1 MATVQ
6 PRLGAFDAAMVVVSL
21 VIGIGIFRTP
31 AIVASASATPT
42 LFFTAWLLGGV
53 VSLAG
58 ALTFA
63 EIGSRFPHAGAYYK
77 VVADGYHPALGFML
91 NWSYVLMQGAGAAG
105 VAFVGAEYLGRLVL
119 PEALRTQR
127 SVLGL
132 ALALLVAL
140 LLANALGVRSGSRTQ
155 NVLSMLKLAMIAALV
170 GIAFVL
176 GRPQPV
182 ELGVRTTPSAGLL
195 AACVAVFYCYG
206 GYQNT
211 LNLAA
216 DVRGARRSLPVGIV
230 AGMLAVT
237 AAYLTL
243 NLAYHHVLG
252 LEGVG
257 QGTLVAADLARACL
271 GTAGEAVI
279 SIAIFLSA
287 AGFVNAT
294 ILQLPRSYLA
304 MAEDGL
310 VPPAFG
316 RVNPRT
322 QVQGFGLAFVAAT
335 MLIPAFFLGS
345 FETLLNYVMFTDSVG
360 LVLVAS
366 TLFVLR
372 RRGTMGEGGVPFRVP
387 LYPVLPSLYVACLL
401 AICIYVAVTRP
412 RLALAGTGVL
422 LAGWPL
428 YLLLRR
434 RPLHPGIPD
443 APSAE

>member
-1 MATVQ
+1 MGTVQ
-6 PRLGAFDAAMVVVSL
+6 PRLGTFDTAMVVVSL

-31 AIVASASATPT
+31 AMVASASGTPA
-42 LFFTAWLLGGV
+42 LFFTAWLLGGL

-63 EIGSRFPHAGAYYK
+63 EIGSRSPHAGAYYK
-77 VVADGYHPALGFML
+77 VVADAYHPVLGFML

-119 PEALRTQR
+119 PADQRTP
-127 SVLGL
+127 GNTL
-132 ALALLVAL
+132 ALALTLLVV
-140 LLANALGVRSGSRTQ
+140 LLATNALGVRSGARTQ
-155 NVLSMLKLAMIAALV
+155 NVLSTAKLGMIAALV
-170 GIAFVL
+170 TVAFLV
-176 GRPQPV
+176 RPSSQTVASVTAP
-182 ELGVRTTPSAGLL
+182 AGNPL

-206 GYQNT
+206 GCQNA

-216 DVRGARRSLPVGIV
+216 DVRGARRSLPLGIV
-230 AGMLAVT
+230 TGMLAVT

-243 NLAYHHVLG
+243 NAAYYHVLG
-252 LEGVG
+252 LGGVAG
-257 QGTLVAADLARACL
+257 ATLVAADLARACL
-271 GTAGEAVI
+271 GPAGEAVI
-279 SIAIFLSA
+279 SVAIFLSA

-310 VPPAFG
+310 LPAAFG
-316 RVNPRT
+316 RINART

-360 LVLVAS
+360 LALVAS

-372 RRGTMGEGGVPFRVP
+372 RRGGAGEEGAPFRVP
-387 LYPVLPSLYVACLL
+387 LYPWLPLLFVVCLVAICVYVAL
-401 AICIYVAVTRP
+401 TRP
-412 RLALAGTGVL
+412 GIALAGTGVL
-422 LAGWPL
+422 VAGLPL
-428 YLLLRR
+428 FLLLRR
-434 RPLHPGIPD
+434 RPLHRD
-443 APSAE
+443 NSAAPSGE

>member
-1 MATVQ
+1 MAQVQ
-6 PRLGAFDAAMVVVSL
+6 PRLGAFDTAMVVVSL

-31 AIVASASATPT
+31 AMVASASGTPA
-42 LFFTAWLLGGV
+42 LFFTAWLLGGL

-119 PEALRTQR
+119 PPDLRTPGNT
-127 SVLGL
+127 LGL
-132 ALALLVAL
+132 ALALLVIL
-140 LLANALGVRSGSRTQ
+140 LSANALGVRSGARTQ
-155 NVLSMLKLAMIAALV
+155 NVLSVLKLAMIAGLV
-170 GIAFVL
+170 GVGWLLHPTAV
-176 GRPQPV
+176 
-182 ELGVRTTPSAGLL
+182 TTPGAGAPSGNLL

-206 GYQNT
+206 GYQNA

-216 DVRGARRSLPVGIV
+216 DVRGARRSLPLGIV
-230 AGMLAVT
+230 GGMLAVT

-243 NLAYHHVLG
+243 NAAYHHVLG
-252 LEGVG
+252 VPGIAG
-257 QGTLVAADLARACL
+257 ATLVAADLARACL
-271 GTAGEAVI
+271 GPTGEAVI

-304 MAEDGL
+304 MAGDGL
-310 VPPAFG
+310 LPAAFA
-316 RVNPRT
+316 RINART

-366 TLFVLR
+366 TVFVLR
-372 RRGTMGEGGVPFRVP
+372 RRGTGKDEGTPFRVP
-387 LYPVLPSLYVACLL
+387 LYPVLPLLYLACLV
-401 AICIYVAVTRP
+401 AICVYVAVTRP
-412 RLALAGTGVL
+412 GLAMAGTGVL

-434 RPLHPGIPD
+434 KPLQSGIPE
-443 APSAE
+443 PPPIE